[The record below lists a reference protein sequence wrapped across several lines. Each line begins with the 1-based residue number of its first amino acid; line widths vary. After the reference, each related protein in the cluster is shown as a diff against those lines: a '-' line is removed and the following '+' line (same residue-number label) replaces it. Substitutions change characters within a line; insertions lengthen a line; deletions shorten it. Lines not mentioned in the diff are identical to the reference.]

1 MRCLQNSLL
10 SLTRSVHLKAAPLV
24 VLHGLPLIVDVV
36 LLNSLLIMLHMLAA
50 NSAKSIVEKAVLHG
64 LALPPSLMV
73 LLLTIR
79 PGGGLSAKRSPRLAV
94 GTRRK
99 CFQHTRASKIP
110 GNALQSKGPKAMTK
124 NVAICMHI
132 LKLSVDTGTPCGIT

>member
-1 MRCLQNSLL
+1 
-10 SLTRSVHLKAAPLV
+10 
-24 VLHGLPLIVDVV
+24 
-36 LLNSLLIMLHMLAA
+36 MLHMLAA
-50 NSAKSIVEKAVLHG
+50 NSAKSMAEKAVLHG

-99 CFQHTRASKIP
+99 CFQHTRNSKIP

-132 LKLSVDTGTPCGIT
+132 LKLSVDTGTPCGITRNRGVATTAPSGSAAPLG